1 MNKKQYE
8 QEVEETT
15 KAYQY
20 VLATRDIT
28 AEEIEYLIGV
38 DVPEIAK
45 KETTKEQLVEAMQTA
60 CNSLNTL
67 VNDIAKA
74 CGSEYTQIEEQSLQ
88 QLTTIME
95 QSAEGLVGDVGG
107 ISMFFMELA
116 IKARKMKAK
125 LAINEVLSNIG
136 D

>member
-28 AEEIEYLIGV
+28 SEEIEYLIGV
-38 DVPEIAK
+38 NISELAK
-45 KETTKEQLVEAMQTA
+45 KETTKEQIVEAMQTA

-67 VNDIAKA
+67 INEIAQA
-74 CGSEYTQIEEQSLQ
+74 CGSEYTQIEEQSVNALMS
-88 QLTTIME
+88 IME

-107 ISMFFMELA
+107 ITMFFMELA
-116 IKARKMKAK
+116 LKARKMKAK
-125 LAINEVLSNIG
+125 LAINEVLKGNN
-136 D
+136 